1 MDNVKFADV
10 METIMQSATTYNVRH
25 SITGDAFVACVA
37 IAVDVASN
45 STPTKEPVAVEKKTV
60 EAKIET
66 KAVASKD
73 LFGKK

>member
-10 METIMQSATTYNVRH
+10 METIMQSAMTYNVRH
-25 SITGDAFVACVA
+25 TITGDAFVACVA

-45 STPTKEPVAVEKKTV
+45 STVTKEPVAVEKKAV
-60 EAKIET
+60 EAKAET
-66 KAVASKD
+66 KAAASKD

>member
-25 SITGDAFVACVA
+25 SITGDAFVSCVA

-45 STPTKEPVAVEKKTV
+45 STATKELVVEKKTV
-60 EAKIET
+60 EAKAET
-66 KAVASKD
+66 KAASKD